1 MRGPPFP
8 ILLALLITTGL
19 PLSARAV
26 EYRTVESATVLYDTP
41 SQKGARLFV
50 IRRDT
55 PVEIVDGNLEGW
67 AKVRDS
73 TGAFAWIEKKD
84 LSTRRTLIVKA
95 ERAVILRSPANT
107 APLSFEAERN
117 VSLNYLETVP
127 GGWIK
132 VRHRDGQEGYVRAAE
147 VWGF

>member
-1 MRGPPFP
+1 MRGIPFP
-8 ILLALLITTGL
+8 ILAALLITAVFPL
-19 PLSARAV
+19 PVRSL

-41 SQKGARLFV
+41 SLKGAKLFV

-55 PVEIVDGNLEGW
+55 PVEVIDDNLEAW

-73 TGAFAWIEKKD
+73 AGTLAWIEKRSLGK
-84 LSTRRTLIVKA
+84 RRTLIVKA
-95 ERAVILRSPANT
+95 ERAVILKSPANT

-117 VSLNYLETVP
+117 VSLDYLETVP

-132 VRHRDGQEGYVRAAE
+132 VRHRDGQEGYVRMAE

>member
-1 MRGPPFP
+1 MRELPFP
-8 ILLALLITTGL
+8 ILFALLITTGL
-19 PLSARAV
+19 PLSARAA

-41 SQKGARLFV
+41 SQKGAKLFV
-50 IRRDT
+50 IRSDT
-55 PVEIVDGNLEGW
+55 PVEIVADNLEGW
-67 AKVRDS
+67 TKVRDS

-84 LSTRRTLIVKA
+84 LNARRTLVVKA
-95 ERAVILRSPANT
+95 ERAVILRSPVDT

-117 VSLNYLETVP
+117 VSLNYLGTVP

>member
-1 MRGPPFP
+1 MRGSSFP
-8 ILLALLITTGL
+8 ILLASLILASL
-19 PLSARAV
+19 PPPARSI

-41 SQKGARLFV
+41 SLKGAKLFV

-55 PVEIVDGNLEGW
+55 PVELIHDTLEGW

-73 TGAFAWIEKKD
+73 AGTLAWIEKKD
-84 LSTRRTLIVKA
+84 LGTRRTLIVKA
-95 ERAVILRSPANT
+95 ERAAVLKSPADT
-107 APLSFEAERN
+107 ASLAFEAERN

-132 VRHRDGQEGYVRAAE
+132 VRHRDGQEGYVRTAE

>member
-1 MRGPPFP
+1 MRSLSVP
-8 ILLALLITTGL
+8 ILLVSSILAS
-19 PLSARAV
+19 LSPPARAI

-41 SQKGARLFV
+41 SLTGTKLFV

-55 PVEIVDGNLEGW
+55 PVEVIVDRESLV
-67 AKVRDS
+67 KVRDS
-73 TGAFAWIEKKD
+73 EGTLAWIEKKD
-84 LSTRRTLIVKA
+84 LSARRMLIVKA
-95 ERAVILRSPANT
+95 ERAAILKSPADT
-107 APLSFEAERN
+107 APLAFEAERN
-117 VSLNYLETVP
+117 VSLDYLETVP

>member
-1 MRGPPFP
+1 MRGLPFS
-8 ILLALLITTGL
+8 ILLALLIAAGL
-19 PLSARAV
+19 PSPVRAL

-41 SQKGARLFV
+41 SQKGTKLFV

-55 PVEIVDGNLEGW
+55 PVEVVADNLAGW

-73 TGAFAWIEKKD
+73 AGTLAWIEKKD
-84 LSTRRTLIVKA
+84 LSNRRTLIVKT
-95 ERAVILRSPANT
+95 ERAVILRNPVDT

-132 VRHRDGQEGYVRAAE
+132 VRHRDGQEGYVRTAE